1 MGGTRRAPHVPLAP
15 RPGEPGALRDRRYSD
30 RPSLDDLRRVIRRI
44 EGSRPPRPAPRA
56 VEEVLGGEVL
66 ETEAG
71 AVLAVHHE
79 VSLEDSYGPVTL
91 RAAADVEPS
100 ALGIL
105 APSVG
110 APPDPRGL
118 LFLDT
123 ETTGLAGG
131 TGTYA
136 FLVGVARIDGDRLRV
151 TQLFMRDL
159 DEEPAMVAA
168 LAPLLDGA
176 TGLVTFNGGGF
187 DVPLLETRFI
197 LQRRRW
203 PALLAHVDL
212 MHPARRVWSGWLDD
226 CRLATLEHRVL
237 GVVRERDVPGHA
249 IPSLYF
255 QFLRHRTAG
264 PLRDVLAHNRQD
276 VLALVAL
283 LGWFAHALAGRT
295 ELTPEEHAGLGRVWE
310 RADVERAC
318 GCYEAALAAG
328 LDGEIAH
335 AVRLR
340 LARWEKRR
348 ARWAVARVLWEA
360 ATSATSFDPRPWEE
374 LAKFH
379 EHRARD
385 FAAARHVVTRALELA
400 AAGAASERVV
410 DALRYRLGRLER
422 RLTLAAPSG
431 SPAGRMDPPR
441 VVTTRG

>member
-1 MGGTRRAPHVPLAP
+1 VPA
-15 RPGEPGALRDRRYSD
+15 
-30 RPSLDDLRRVIRRI
+30 LDDLRRVVRRI
-44 EGSRPPRPAPRA
+44 ESSRPPRPRAQA
-56 VEEVLGGEVL
+56 VEQVLGGEVL
-66 ETEAG
+66 ETDAG
-71 AVLAVHHE
+71 ALLAIHHE
-79 VSLEDSYGPVTL
+79 TSIEEPYGPVPL
-91 RAAADVEPS
+91 RAAADIEPS
-100 ALGIL
+100 WLGTL
-105 APSVG
+105 APAVDRSL
-110 APPDPRGL
+110 DPRGL

-136 FLVGVARIDGDRLRV
+136 FLVGVARIDGGRLRV

-168 LAPLLDGA
+168 LAPLLEGA

-203 PALLAHVDL
+203 PARLAHVDL
-212 MHPARRVWSGWLDD
+212 MHPARRMWSGWLAD
-226 CRLATLEHRVL
+226 CRLATLERRVL
-237 GVVRERDVPGHA
+237 GVARERDVPGHA

-255 QFLRHRTAG
+255 QYLRHRTAA

-276 VLALVAL
+276 VVALVAL
-283 LGWFAHALAGRT
+283 LGWFACALDGRLT
-295 ELTPEEHAGLGRVWE
+295 LTPEERAGLGRVYE
-310 RADVERAC
+310 RTDVERAC

-348 ARWAVARVLWEA
+348 ARWALARALWEA
-360 ATSATSFDPRPWEE
+360 ATATPAFDPRPWEE

-385 FAAARHVVTRALELA
+385 LAMARHVAARALDLA
-400 AAGAASERVV
+400 AAAAASDRVLE
-410 DALRYRLGRLER
+410 AFRYRLGRLER
-422 RLTLAAPSG
+422 RLGVA
-431 SPAGRMDPPR
+431 
-441 VVTTRG
+441 RG

>member
-1 MGGTRRAPHVPLAP
+1 M
-15 RPGEPGALRDRRYSD
+15 
-30 RPSLDDLRRVIRRI
+30 
-44 EGSRPPRPAPRA
+44 
-56 VEEVLGGEVL
+56 EEVLGGEVV

-71 AVLAVHHE
+71 TVLAVHHQ
-79 VSLEDSYGPVTL
+79 SPLEESYGPVRL
-91 RAAADVEPS
+91 RAAAEVAPS
-100 ALGIL
+100 ALAIL
-105 APSVG
+105 APAVG
-110 APPDPRGL
+110 ETLDPRGL

-136 FLVGVARIDGDRLRV
+136 FLVGAARIDGDRLRV

-176 TGLVTFNGGGF
+176 TGLVTFNGSGF

-197 LQRRRW
+197 LQRRCW

-212 MHPARRVWSGWLDD
+212 MRPARRVWSGWLDD
-226 CRLATLEHRVL
+226 CRLATLERRVL
-237 GVVRERDVPGHA
+237 GVERERDVPGYA

-255 QFLRHRTAG
+255 QYLRHRTAA
-264 PLRDVLAHNRQD
+264 PLRDVLEHNRQD

-283 LGWFAHALAGRT
+283 LGWFSHALAGRAT
-295 ELTPEEHAGLGRVWE
+295 LTPEEQAGLGRLWE
-310 RADVERAC
+310 RTDVERAC
-318 GCYEAALAAG
+318 RCYEEALAAG

-340 LARWEKRR
+340 LAKWEKRR
-348 ARWAVARVLWEA
+348 ARWAVARALWEA

-385 FAAARHVVTRALELA
+385 FAAARYVVTRAIELA
-400 AAGAASERVV
+400 ADAAAPERVV
-410 DALRYRLGRLER
+410 EALRYRLGRLER
-422 RLTLAAPSG
+422 RLTVAA
-431 SPAGRMDPPR
+431 AARPR
-441 VVTTRG
+441 SLVRSLSR

>member
-1 MGGTRRAPHVPLAP
+1 VPA
-15 RPGEPGALRDRRYSD
+15 
-30 RPSLDDLRRVIRRI
+30 LDDLRRVIRRI
-44 EGSRPPRPAPRA
+44 EGSRPPRPRPQA
-56 VEEVLGGEVL
+56 VEQVLGGEVI

-71 AVLAVHHE
+71 SVLAVHDE
-79 VSLEDSYGPVTL
+79 ASLEASYGPVPL
-91 RAAADVEPS
+91 GAAATIEPPWLRIVAP
-100 ALGIL
+100 ALGETL
-105 APSVG
+105 
-110 APPDPRGL
+110 DPRRL

-136 FLVGVARIDGDRLRV
+136 FLVGVARIDGDRLRT

-168 LAPLLDGA
+168 LAPLLEEA
-176 TGLVTFNGGGF
+176 SGLVTFNGGGF

-203 PALLAHVDL
+203 PASLPHVDL
-212 MHPARRVWSGWLDD
+212 MRPARRVWSGWLDD
-226 CRLATLEHRVL
+226 CRLATLERRVL
-237 GVVRERDVPGHA
+237 GIARERDVPGSA

-283 LGWFAHALAGRT
+283 LGWFGRALEGALA
-295 ELTPEEHAGLGRVWE
+295 LTAEEQAGLGRLWE
-310 RADVERAC
+310 RTDVERAC
-318 GCYEAALAAG
+318 QCYEAALAAG
-328 LDGEIAH
+328 LDGETAH

-348 ARWAVARVLWEA
+348 ARWAVARALWEA
-360 ATSATSFDPRPWEE
+360 ATSATAFDPRPWEE

-385 FAAARHVVTRALELA
+385 LAMARHVVARALAL
-400 AAGAASERVV
+400 AGAAAAPERVLE
-410 DALRYRLGRLER
+410 AFRYRLGRLER
-422 RLTLAAPSG
+422 RLSVL
-431 SPAGRMDPPR
+431 
-441 VVTTRG
+441 